1 MKDLGSNRDV
11 QRWGQERLR
20 SRPSAEA
27 CFLPVLE
34 LQAYFRHCLSALSW
48 TRRAEILQNSVTL
61 KAQETTKFTVG
72 LYHARWPMLA
82 AFAADVPF

>member
-1 MKDLGSNRDV
+1 MKDLGSNRDI

-34 LQAYFRHCLSALSW
+34 LQAYFRHFLSRVRPKLDE
-48 TRRAEILQNSVTL
+48 TRRNPSKLGNS
-61 KAQETTKFTVG
+61 
-72 LYHARWPMLA
+72 
-82 AFAADVPF
+82 